1 LLVLDNVLWSGKV
14 ARRNI
19 SDPETDSL
27 RALNSALHTDQRIE
41 LSMLPVFDGLT
52 LAHKRSSS

>member
-1 LLVLDNVLWSGKV
+1 MVLDNVLWSGKV
-14 ARRNI
+14 ARQNL

-27 RALNSALHTDQRIE
+27 RALNSSLRDDKRVE

-52 LAHKRSSS
+52 LAHKRINR

>member
-1 LLVLDNVLWSGKV
+1 MLDNVLWSGKV
-14 ARRNI
+14 ARQDI

-27 RALNSALHTDQRIE
+27 RALNSALHADERIE

-52 LAHKRSSS
+52 LAYKR